1 MKIGLIEFK
10 LGMTISLDMENPKWQ
25 ISEKKVLKLPKFQKL
40 IFQEPFRV
48 K

>member
-25 ISEKKVLKLPKFQKL
+25 ISEKKGPKITQISKAD
-40 IFQEPFRV
+40 ISGTI
-48 K
+48 